1 MEKIRPML
9 FTTLTKDSGAQL
21 MSDVVAGIIVAI
33 IALPLSIALALASG
47 VGPEQGIY
55 TAIAAG
61 FVISFLG
68 GSQVQIAGP
77 TAAFATIVAGIV
89 ARSGVEGLAVATIMA
104 GIILVIMGFCQLG
117 SLIKFIPFTITTG
130 FTSGIA
136 VTIVIGQLK
145 DFFGVTYPA
154 GMETIETMQ
163 KLKAFAAGFGTMNVH
178 ALIVGLVCLAIL
190 IVMPKITEKIPGSLV
205 AVLVGIVMVKFLPLQ
220 VNTIGDLYSVSNALP
235 AFHMPAFSYDV
246 IQGSLS
252 DAFTIAIL
260 AAIES
265 LLSCVVAD
273 GMIGG
278 KHRSNTELVAQGA
291 GNIVSALFGG
301 IPATGAIART
311 AANIKNGGRTP
322 VAGMVHAGILLLIL
336 VILMPY
342 ASWIPMPTIAAIL
355 FMVAYNMCQWRTFAR
370 LAKTAPKSD
379 IAVLVITFFLTVVFD
394 LVVAIEVGMVLSCL
408 LFMKRM
414 SDEMGVRSWLHVEE
428 VEEQK
433 REEEEASRGA
443 KKTMSVEEAQLKA
456 AAEEINPA
464 KLRQIPMELAVYE
477 LTGPLFF
484 GAADRINQIEVN
496 EVTRC
501 LILRMRAVPAAD
513 STAMNSMTALY
524 ERCKKNGVTL
534 ILSHVNEQ
542 PMRAME
548 KAGFVDLVGR
558 ENFCRNIEEALD
570 HADKVLEK

>member
-9 FTTLTKDSGAQL
+9 FTTLKKYSGAQL

-89 ARSGVEGLAVATIMA
+89 AKSGVEGLAVATIMA
-104 GIILVIMGFCQLG
+104 GIILVIMGFCHFG

-163 KLKAFAAGFGTMNVH
+163 KLKAFAAGFGSVNLH
-178 ALIVGLVCLAIL
+178 AIIVGVVCLAIL
-190 IVMPKITEKIPGSLV
+190 IVMPMITEKIPGSLV
-205 AVLVGIVMVKFLPLQ
+205 AVIAGILMVKFLPLH
-220 VNTIGDLYSVSNALP
+220 VNTIGDLYTVSNKLP
-235 AFHMPAFSYDV
+235 AFRLPVFSYDV

-252 DAFTIAIL
+252 DAFTIAVL

-291 GNIVSALFGG
+291 GNIISALFGG

-311 AANIKNGGRTP
+311 AANVKNGGRTP
-322 VAGMVHAGILLLIL
+322 VAGMVHAVVLLLIL
-336 VILMPY
+336 VVLMPC

-355 FMVAYNMCQWRTFAR
+355 FMVAYNMCGWREFVT
-370 LAKTAPKSD
+370 LLKTAPKSD
-379 IAVLVITFFLTVVFD
+379 IFVLVTTFVLTVVFD
-394 LVVAIEVGMVLSCL
+394 LVVAIEIGFMLAVI
-408 LFMKRM
+408 LFLKRM
-414 SDEMGVRSWLHVEE
+414 SDVADVRSWEYVEE
-428 VEEQK
+428 E
-433 REEEEASRGA
+433 REG
-443 KKTMSVEEAQLKA
+443 
-456 AAEEINPA
+456 
-464 KLRQIPMELAVYE
+464 LRIVPKGTLVYE
-477 LTGPLFF
+477 LEGPMFF
-484 GAADRINQIEVN
+484 AAADKFLSVSADKNTKV
-496 EVTRC
+496 V
-501 LILRMRAVPAAD
+501 ILRMSDVPAMD
-513 STAMNSMTALY
+513 VSALRKLEEVY
-524 ERCKKNGVTL
+524 RSCKRKNITL
-534 ILSHVNEQ
+534 ILSHVTEQ
-542 PMRAME
+542 PRRMME
-548 KAGFVDLVGR
+548 KAGFVVDVGS
-558 ENFCRNIEEALD
+558 ENFCESIETALRR
-570 HADKVLEK
+570 AEQLCQKQSRKKM